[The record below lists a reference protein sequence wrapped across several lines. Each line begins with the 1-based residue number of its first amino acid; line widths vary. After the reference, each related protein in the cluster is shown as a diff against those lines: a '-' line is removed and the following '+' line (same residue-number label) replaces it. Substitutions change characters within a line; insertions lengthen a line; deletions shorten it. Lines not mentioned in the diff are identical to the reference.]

1 MCSGNPTSSGLQAHG
16 RRGVRQRGPRG
27 SIEKHRQ
34 MLSLQVSHE
43 AARSRHWE
51 VQGEHADQ
59 ARSPRTPSADVR
71 IARVAGATAAAAA
84 AVAAG
89 VAAGV
94 VAGVTRIVAG
104 PIARRAAGGPAR
116 AVARSVA
123 GGAPRTGAGCGAGAL
138 LAEYRALLLLRR
150 RGGEA
155 GDVQIF
161 QLQPELPH
169 VALQGVGVKRAGF
182 SRDRRKRPTG
192 IGAAVGTR
200 SHLCGRRHAPAR
212 SASTGRRRQADAGQ
226 PQLTCMPRPWMR
238 IGCAGHKGQGCGAGA
253 QDFPRPKACK
263 APHPLQPIVR
273 PRLTRGPE

>member
-1 MCSGNPTSSGLQAHG
+1 VQWQPYLVQPSAHG
-16 RRGVRQRGPRG
+16 RRGVRQQGPPG

-59 ARSPRTPSADVR
+59 ARSPRTSPADVR
-71 IARVAGATAAAAA
+71 IARVAGAAAAAAA

-169 VALQGVGVKRAGF
+169 GSLQSVGVKGAGF

-192 IGAAVGTR
+192 ESVRPLIHISAADG
-200 SHLCGRRHAPAR
+200 
-212 SASTGRRRQADAGQ
+212 
-226 PQLTCMPRPWMR
+226 MPRPAQRAREGGDRPTQDNRSSRACQGTWMR
-238 IGCAGHKGQGCGAGA
+238 IGCARHKGQGCGTGA
-253 QDFPRPKACK
+253 QDFPPAENVPGP
-263 APHPLQPIVR
+263 ASHAADL
-273 PRLTRGPE
+273 LGRG